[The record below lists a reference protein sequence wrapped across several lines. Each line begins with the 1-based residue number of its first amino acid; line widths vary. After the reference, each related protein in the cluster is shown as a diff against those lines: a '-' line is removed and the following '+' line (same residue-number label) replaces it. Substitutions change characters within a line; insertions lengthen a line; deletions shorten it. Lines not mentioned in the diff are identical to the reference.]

1 LLAVVLVGLLALG
14 GGLFALTRWNS
25 PVAPASAAQPAAT
38 NAQTDPGLA
47 ANQTQPATTLPVAT
61 APKKPLV
68 SPEDAELKKLRDKRI
83 SGSPADGQKMMQTF
97 TKAETKYPNDY
108 RFPYERA
115 KLALK
120 VKQTKSRDEAFDALS
135 VAAVRAIKTGK
146 AHEMLDG
153 LEADKGGDF
162 NQLSRS
168 RREWTQLTSALKNQN
183 PNVLSER

>member
-1 LLAVVLVGLLALG
+1 M
-14 GGLFALTRWNS
+14 R
-25 PVAPASAAQPAAT
+25 
-38 NAQTDPGLA
+38 
-47 ANQTQPATTLPVAT
+47 
-61 APKKPLV
+61 
-68 SPEDAELKKLRDKRI
+68 AEKLKEKRM
-83 SGSPADGQKMMQTF
+83 SGSASDGPKIMQTF

-120 VKQTKSRDEAFDALS
+120 VRQTKSHDEAFGALS
-135 VAAVRAIKTGK
+135 VAAVRAIKTGR

-168 RREWTQLTSALKNQN
+168 RREWTQLMSALKSQN
-183 PNVLSER
+183 PSLLSER